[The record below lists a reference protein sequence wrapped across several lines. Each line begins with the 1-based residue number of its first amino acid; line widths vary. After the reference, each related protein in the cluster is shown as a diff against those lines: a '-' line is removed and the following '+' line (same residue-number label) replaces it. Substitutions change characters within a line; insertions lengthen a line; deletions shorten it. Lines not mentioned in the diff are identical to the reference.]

1 MKFPL
6 LQAVDDSNNTHSLP
20 ENNICSVSLVK
31 QQSQEKQWTRVKKL
45 PTSVDSGSVCRDDWL
60 TAFHFISRDFFPIL
74 TNCSLCW
81 LQGLLVNVIAEDS
94 CSALALTK
102 SIQSIMHSASGPR
115 PARWKAQRY
124 VWLIFNSLSPRGRCD
139 WWIWDLII
147 VKKTDVYCWLNGKQ
161 SVL

>member
-1 MKFPL
+1 MILTILTLCQKITFAQFHL
-6 LQAVDDSNNTHSLP
+6 LSNNRKK
-20 ENNICSVSLVK
+20 NNEQELKSFRPLWTVD
-31 QQSQEKQWTRVKKL
+31 QSAVMT
-45 PTSVDSGSVCRDDWL
+45 DWQ
-60 TAFHFISRDFFPIL
+60 HFILFRGIFFPIL

-147 VKKTDVYCWLNGKQ
+147 VKKTDVYRWLNGKQ